1 MFKTSHSQV
10 GWHLSRLRP
19 KQKQSIREF
28 EWWVGLNDVNKEGE
42 FSWVLEH
49 NETALWEDVNVETG
63 SSHPH
68 CGTMDASQRLRGVDC
83 TVGKTDTT
91 TRTILCETGQNLPNL
106 QSIL

>member
-28 EWWVGLNDVNKEGE
+28 EWWIGLTEKEGD
-42 FSWVLEH
+42 FSWVLDPPEK
-49 NETALWEDVNVETG
+49 TLWEDVNVEAG
-63 SSHPH
+63 SSPPR